1 MKNICAIRSST
12 SNNSRRPRGIPLLL
26 TMVLLLAG
34 LLAAGCRSATATQAV
49 KIGLIAPFE
58 GAQRELGYAVL
69 AAVQMA
75 IRERN
80 AVGGIA
86 GRPIELVALND
97 EMDPG
102 MSALQMEKL
111 ALDPAVV
118 GVIGPWSPAAV
129 RAVLPVAG
137 GRNLPVVLA
146 TLFAGDL
153 PPNTVMLAPAPSDLA
168 QAATEQFQFDSKV
181 RVVLAVADEGLE
193 QTMRETFAELGWPA
207 AGEREADSALAGEAI
222 AVVGMESLSEI
233 AQLEDARYS
242 RALVLYG
249 PYAPLL
255 RRLVPPERWPT
266 VYVWDCARQERQ
278 SQRFVEQ
285 YQVQTGQ
292 KPLAPALLAYGAAQ
306 VLFEAVSTSPLVR
319 QSRVD
324 GAGRCAGGSVKWV
337 PLSELP

>member
-1 MKNICAIRSST
+1 
-12 SNNSRRPRGIPLLL
+12 
-26 TMVLLLAG
+26 MVLLLAG
-34 LLAAGCRSATATQAV
+34 LLTAGCWSVTTTHAV

-58 GAQRELGYAVL
+58 GAHRELGYAVL

-102 MSALQMEKL
+102 MSALQMDKL

-118 GVIGPWSPAAV
+118 GVIGPWSPATA
-129 RAVLPVAG
+129 RAALPAAG
-137 GRNLPVVLA
+137 RCNLPVVLTA
-146 TLFAGDL
+146 LFAGDL
-153 PPNTVMLAPAPSDLA
+153 PPNAVMLAPSPADLA
-168 QAATEQFQFDSKV
+168 QAAKDRFQFTSDSNV
-181 RVVLAVADEGLE
+181 TVVLVVDDGELKG
-193 QTMRETFAELGWPA
+193 QMREAFAELGWPA
-207 AGEREADSALAGEAI
+207 VGEREVDFVSAGEVM
-222 AVVGMESLSEI
+222 AVVGMESLSGI
-233 AQLEDARYS
+233 ARLEDARYS

-266 VYVWDCARQERQ
+266 VYVWDYARQE
-278 SQRFVEQ
+278 EQ
-285 YQVQTGQ
+285 ARLFAGRYQAQTGQ
-292 KPLAPALLAYGAAQ
+292 GMTAPACLAYGAAQ
-306 VLFEAVSTSPLVR
+306 MLFEAVGTSRSEVAWAMREPPV
-319 QSRVD
+319 
-324 GAGRCAGGSVKWV
+324 GAAGWCADRAVEWV